1 MSSTNGDHEYEGRD
15 YRDDSDDDDNDEY
28 CMPSYTTRQTC
39 TPKAI
44 PATPSDFSDLFPSRR
59 KLKVRHD
66 NTTPDGDMN
75 LRIDTQVINRN
86 GRACDMTL
94 FHLRMHDVQT
104 REFSLRRYCRDSGRE
119 VCNSTR
125 KTQKA
130 ITHQRRPS
138 LQRSLSNALNSLR
151 PRSAGE
157 SKLSSNGAR
166 LQRNDSGYGSMHSVD
181 FARGE
186 ASRSGRDEAY
196 QRLTSTTAPVKLEFS
211 NYAQVEVKRSGSLK
225 HRRCEFDYW
234 GARYSWRRVTR
245 RDGPSP
251 SFHLLRSGSEHAVA
265 YIVPCALTKAQE
277 MHEQSRGNWVP
288 PCTMWIADDTIV
300 AAQKD
305 ISE

>member
-1 MSSTNGDHEYEGRD
+1 
-15 YRDDSDDDDNDEY
+15 
-28 CMPSYTTRQTC
+28 
-39 TPKAI
+39 
-44 PATPSDFSDLFPSRR
+44 
-59 KLKVRHD
+59 
-66 NTTPDGDMN
+66 MN

-94 FHLRMHDVQT
+94 FHLRIHDIQT

-130 ITHQRRPS
+130 ITQQRRQS

-157 SKLSSNGAR
+157 SKLSTNGAT

-181 FARGE
+181 FQRGDS
-186 ASRSGRDEAY
+186 SRSGRDEAY
-196 QRLTSTTAPVKLEFS
+196 QRITSTTAPVKLEFS

-245 RDGPSP
+245 SDGASP

-265 YIVPCALTKAQE
+265 YIVPCALTKMQE
-277 MHEQSRGNWVP
+277 MQERSRGNWVP
-288 PCTMWIADDTIV
+288 PCTMWIADDTII

-305 ISE
+305 ISDVIIASGLLALVDSSFLDRCHRKASTRLSMPGAAEAKRLLSELFRRGSSMDDHNATLDGRPWTVSH

>member
-1 MSSTNGDHEYEGRD
+1 MSSNNGDDEHV
-15 YRDDSDDDDNDEY
+15 RDDYQDHDDDDDDDYE
-28 CMPSYTTRQTC
+28 MPAYMTRQLC
-39 TPKAI
+39 KPSAI
-44 PATPSDFSDLFPSRR
+44 PATPADFSDLFPSRR

-66 NTTPDGDMN
+66 ETTPDGDMN

-94 FHLRMHDVQT
+94 FHLRIHDVQT

-130 ITHQRRPS
+130 IPQRRPS

-157 SKLSSNGAR
+157 SKLSANGLKLR
-166 LQRNDSGYGSMHSVD
+166 RNDSGYGSMHSVD
-181 FARGE
+181 FQRGDS
-186 ASRSGRDEAY
+186 SRSARDEAY
-196 QRLTSTTAPVKLEFS
+196 QKTVSTTAPVKLEFS
-211 NYAQVEVKRSGSLK
+211 NYAQVEVKRLGSLN

-234 GARYSWRRVTR
+234 GAHYSWKRVAR
-245 RDGPSP
+245 KDCSSP
-251 SFHLLRSGSEHAVA
+251 SFHLIKSGSEHAVA
-265 YIVPCALTKAQE
+265 YIVPSALSKAQE
-277 MHEQSRGNWVP
+277 AQERSRGFWVP
-288 PCTMWIADDTIV
+288 PCTMWIADDATV